1 MTNIVFITDVHGKYE
16 VIPKIFEEEEPDYVL
31 IGGDLTDFGPL
42 DGIIQALE
50 EIPAPTFVIP
60 GNCDPKEIVQ
70 VIDASDAISLHKK
83 SIDLG
88 SITIT
93 GLGGSNTTPF
103 NTLFEMSE
111 EEIAATLA
119 EILAKTKKNRW
130 NILVT
135 HAPPQGVLD
144 GIGKDLAVHVGSASI
159 SAIIREFDIVCC
171 GHIHEQ
177 KGIAEFERGLCVN
190 PGPTSEGNYAVITLT
205 DEDEPVI
212 ELRNIHE
219 ISEEK

>member
-1 MTNIVFITDVHGKYE
+1 MTEIVFITDVHGKYE
-16 VIPKIFEEEEPDYVL
+16 VIPEIFAEEEPDYVL

-42 DGIIQALE
+42 DEVIPALE
-50 EIPAPTFVIP
+50 EIPAPAFVVP

-70 VIDASDAISLHKK
+70 VIEASDAVSLHLK
-83 SIDLG
+83 SIDVG
-88 SITIT
+88 NITIT

-111 EEIAATLA
+111 EEIAAALA
-119 EILAKTKKNRW
+119 GVLKRTRKNRW

-135 HAPPQGVLD
+135 HAPPKGALD
-144 GIGKDLAVHVGSASI
+144 GIGEDGSIHVGSESVA
-159 SAIIREFDIVCC
+159 AVVREFDIVCC

-177 KGIAEFERGLCVN
+177 RGVTEFERRICVN
-190 PGPTSEGNYAVITLT
+190 PGPASEGNYAVITLT

-212 ELRNIHE
+212 VLRNVNDTIDE
-219 ISEEK
+219 

>member
-1 MTNIVFITDVHGKYE
+1 MTDIVFITDIHGKYE

-42 DGIIQALE
+42 DGVIPALE

-88 SITIT
+88 NITIT

-103 NTLFEMSE
+103 NTLFELSE
-111 EEIAATLA
+111 EEIAAA
-119 EILAKTKKNRW
+119 S
-130 NILVT
+130 
-135 HAPPQGVLD
+135 
-144 GIGKDLAVHVGSASI
+144 GKDK
-159 SAIIREFDIVCC
+159 E
-171 GHIHEQ
+171 
-177 KGIAEFERGLCVN
+177 
-190 PGPTSEGNYAVITLT
+190 
-205 DEDEPVI
+205 EPVEPSGDTRTAAGGTGRYRRGRI
-212 ELRNIHE
+212 CTCWFCLGCSGCPRV
-219 ISEEK
+219 

>member
-1 MTNIVFITDVHGKYE
+1 MTDIVFITDIHGKYE

-42 DGIIQALE
+42 DGVIPALE

-88 SITIT
+88 NITIT

-103 NTLFEMSE
+103 NTLFELSE
-111 EEIAATLA
+111 E
-119 EILAKTKKNRW
+119 
-130 NILVT
+130 
-135 HAPPQGVLD
+135 
-144 GIGKDLAVHVGSASI
+144 
-159 SAIIREFDIVCC
+159 
-171 GHIHEQ
+171 
-177 KGIAEFERGLCVN
+177 
-190 PGPTSEGNYAVITLT
+190 
-205 DEDEPVI
+205 
-212 ELRNIHE
+212 
-219 ISEEK
+219 